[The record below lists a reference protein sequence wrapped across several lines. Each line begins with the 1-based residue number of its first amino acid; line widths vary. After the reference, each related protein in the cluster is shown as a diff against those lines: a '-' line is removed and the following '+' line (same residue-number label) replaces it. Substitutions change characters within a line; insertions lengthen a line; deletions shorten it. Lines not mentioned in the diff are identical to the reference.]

1 MTEETLKKANELKKE
16 IDWIDNVQHF
26 LCTKETLLCFRDE
39 PLPGTTFRSCPDW
52 LKEIIETAVR
62 EHRRELER
70 ELKEL

>member
-1 MTEETLKKANELKKE
+1 MTEETLAKANRVKHDIKWSEDVLDYLKNSKYTM
-16 IDWIDNVQHF
+16 
-26 LCTKETLLCFRDE
+26 L
-39 PLPGTTFRSCPDW
+39 TFTSDFPHGKTCPDW

>member
-1 MTEETLKKANELKKE
+1 MTEETLKKANELKKDIKWAE
-16 IDWIDNVQHF
+16 DVLDYLKNSKYTV
-26 LCTKETLLCFRDE
+26 L
-39 PLPGTTFRSCPDW
+39 TFTNDFTYGGKTCPDW

>member
-1 MTEETLKKANELKKE
+1 MTEETLKKATELKKDIKWAE
-16 IDWIDNVQHF
+16 DVLDYLKNS
-26 LCTKETLLCFRDE
+26 KETMLVFVDE
-39 PLPGTTFRSCPDW
+39 FPNGGKTCPDW

>member
-1 MTEETLKKANELKKE
+1 MTEEALAKANRVKHDIKWSEDVLDYLK
-16 IDWIDNVQHF
+16 NS
-26 LCTKETLLCFRDE
+26 KETMLVFVDE
-39 PLPGTTFRSCPDW
+39 FPNGGKTCPDW